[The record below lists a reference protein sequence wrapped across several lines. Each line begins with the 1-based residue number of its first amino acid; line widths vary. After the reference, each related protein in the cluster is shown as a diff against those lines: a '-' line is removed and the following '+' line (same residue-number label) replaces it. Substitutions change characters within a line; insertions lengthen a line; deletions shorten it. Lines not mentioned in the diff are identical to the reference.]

1 MASNPDNAVVPRAV
15 APPPPPAAKGSTL
28 RQLVTIAWLAIL
40 LGMAMEAVMLAV
52 AAGYRA
58 AVTPAPFVADLAQ
71 KVSWAFVV
79 CVGLGIG
86 SALGRAKPAAMG
98 VLGLIA
104 APLGFNVARVLHKG
118 LAAALGVAV
127 MAGPAPFAIAALKA
141 SQYALLG
148 FALGHLG
155 RRGAGALAHAA
166 TGLLAGALFGVP
178 VIALTTLE
186 SSAGQAVLVA
196 RSLNE
201 LLFPLGCSL
210 VIYAAEVLSL
220 RRA

>member
-1 MASNPDNAVVPRAV
+1 MASNPYNAVVSRAV
-15 APPPPPAAKGSTL
+15 APPPPPVAKGSAL
-28 RQLVTIAWLAIL
+28 RQLVTVAWLAIL

-52 AAGYRA
+52 AAGYRG
-58 AVTPAPFVADLAQ
+58 AVAPSPFLADLAQ
-71 KVSWAFVV
+71 KMSWAFIV

-86 SALGRAKPAAMG
+86 SAFGRAKPAAMG

-104 APLGFNVARVLHKG
+104 APLGFNVASALHKG
-118 LAAALGVAV
+118 LAAVLGVAV
-127 MAGPAPFAIAALKA
+127 LAGPAPFAIAAFKA
-141 SQYALLG
+141 TQYALLG

-186 SSAGQAVLVA
+186 SSTSEAVLVA

-201 LLFPLGCSL
+201 VIFPVGCSL

-220 RRA
+220 RRS